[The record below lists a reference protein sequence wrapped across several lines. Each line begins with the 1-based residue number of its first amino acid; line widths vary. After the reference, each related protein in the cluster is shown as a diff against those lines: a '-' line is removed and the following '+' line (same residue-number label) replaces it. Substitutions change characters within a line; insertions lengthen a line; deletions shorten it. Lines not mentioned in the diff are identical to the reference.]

1 MRRYKAENVTY
12 YCRDGKPVPYILKLR
27 RLFMLFDTHAHLDD
41 RAFDE
46 DRTQLLASLPGA
58 GLALVMNPGCS
69 LASSRN
75 AVALANANDYIYAA
89 VGSHPDVADEVNEDV
104 IAQYRALVL
113 ENPKVK
119 AIGEIGLDYHYED
132 IPREIQLKAFRM
144 QMELARELNLPV
156 IVHEREAHEDGMNV
170 VRDFSDVTG
179 VFHCYSGS
187 AEMARQLVDKGWY
200 IGFTGVL
207 TFKNARKAIEVAAS
221 IPMDRIV
228 IETDCPY
235 MAPDPFRGKRNDP
248 GKIYRMAEK
257 LAEIRG
263 LTVEEVQRITTENG
277 KRLYR
282 I

>member
-1 MRRYKAENVTY
+1 
-12 YCRDGKPVPYILKLR
+12 
-27 RLFMLFDTHAHLDD
+27 MLFDTHAHMDD

-46 DRTQLLASLPGA
+46 DREELLNNLPGQ

-69 LASSRN
+69 LESSRN
-75 AVALANANDYIYAA
+75 AVELAGQYDYIYAA
-89 VGSHPDVADEVNEDV
+89 VGSHPDAADEVNEE
-104 IAQYRALVL
+104 VL
-113 ENPKVK
+113 EEYRKLCKLNPKVK

-144 QMELARELNLPV
+144 QMELAKELKLPA
-156 IVHEREAHEDGMNV
+156 IVHEREAHEDGMAV
-170 VRDFSDVTG
+170 VREFPEVTG

-207 TFKNARKAIEVAAS
+207 TFKNARKAIEVASS
-221 IPMDRIV
+221 IPLERIV
-228 IETDCPY
+228 LETDCPY
-235 MAPDPFRGKRNDP
+235 MSPEPFRGKRNDP
-248 GKIYRMAEK
+248 GRLYRMAEK

-263 LTVEEVQRITTENG
+263 KSLEEIHEITVENG
-277 KRLYR
+277 KRLYN